1 MMYKSNIEIPKNIK
15 FVMEKLKEAGYEA
28 YTVGGGVRD
37 SLLGREPKDW
47 DLTTNATPE
56 KIKEVFKDYIIID
69 NNGEK
74 HGTVTVRYNDENI
87 EITTFR
93 VDGEYTDNRHPDS
106 VHFTTNLKEDL
117 ARRDFTINAI
127 ACDGENLIDYFE
139 GIKDLEN
146 GIIRAVG
153 SPKERFEEDALRILR
168 GIRFAC
174 KYNFKIDNSTI
185 FGMFFKRDNLKNISK
200 ERILVEIKE
209 IFSYPKISEFM
220 QGMMIRSVIEEI
232 IPEFR
237 SLNEQ
242 VFKLI
247 DYDFTTNFA
256 GLLTLVHADMFHD
269 DDLKERI
276 LDNLKFSKAERKKL
290 LLLSIFSKCKYD
302 FTNSD
307 MIVKIMHIF
316 IDQYHYTKEEAYDMV
331 RDLIKIQN
339 KFLLVPN
346 AYNKD
351 YEDNAAETL
360 TKTVEERCV
369 CIKDLA
375 INGNDLI
382 ELGYKGAEI
391 GGTLQNI
398 LMSIADHDNYK
409 IKNNRTELLQYSK
422 ELIIKK

>member
-1 MMYKSNIEIPKNIK
+1 MYKSNIEIPENIK

-28 YTVGGGVRD
+28 YVVGGCVRD

-56 KIKEVFKDYIIID
+56 KIKEVFKYHIIID

-74 HGTVTVRYNDENI
+74 HGTVTVRHNDENI

-106 VHFTTNLKEDL
+106 VNFTTSLKEDL

-127 ACDGENLIDYFE
+127 ACDGENLIDYFD

-174 KYNFKIDNSTI
+174 KYDFRIDDGTI
-185 FGMFFKRDNLKNISK
+185 FGMFFKRNNLKNISK
-200 ERILVEIKE
+200 ERILVEVKE
-209 IFSYPKISEFM
+209 IFNYPRISDFM

-232 IPEFR
+232 IPDFK

-242 VFKLI
+242 VFKLL

-256 GLLTLVHADMFHD
+256 GLLTLVHDDMFHD

-276 LDNLKFSKAERKKL
+276 LDNLKFSKTEHKKL

-302 FTNSD
+302 FTDSE
-307 MIVKIMHIF
+307 MVVKIMHIF
-316 IDQYHYTKEEAYDMV
+316 IDQYHYTKETAYSMV
-331 RDLIKIQN
+331 RELIKIQN
-339 KFLLVPN
+339 RFLLVPD

-351 YEDNAAETL
+351 YEDKSVDVLN
-360 TKTVEERCV
+360 KTVKERCV

-382 ELGYKGAEI
+382 ELGYKGEEI
-391 GGTLQNI
+391 GEILQQIFKHISNGTL
-398 LMSIADHDNYK
+398 
-409 IKNNRTELLQYSK
+409 KNDRET
-422 ELIIKK
+422 LIYYAFSC

>member
-1 MMYKSNIEIPKNIK
+1 MYKSNIEIPKNIK
-15 FVMEKLKEAGYEA
+15 FVMEKLKGAGYEA
-28 YTVGGGVRD
+28 YVVGGFVRD
-37 SLLGREPKDW
+37 SLLGREPKDC

-56 KIKEVFKDYIIID
+56 KIKEVFKDYTIID

-74 HGTVTVRYNDENI
+74 HGTVTIRYYDENI

-106 VHFTTNLKEDL
+106 VSFTTSLKEDL

-127 ACDGENLIDYFE
+127 AYDGENLVDYFD

-153 SPKERFEEDALRILR
+153 SPKERFEEDTLRILR

-174 KYNFKIDNSTI
+174 KYNFRIDNSTV

-232 IPEFR
+232 IPEFK
-237 SLNEQ
+237 SVNPF
-242 VFKLI
+242 VFKLL
-247 DYDFTTNFA
+247 DYGFATNFA
-256 GLLTLVHADMFHD
+256 GLLALVHDDMFHD

-290 LLLSIFSKCKYD
+290 LLLSIFSRCKYN
-302 FTNSD
+302 FTDSE

-316 IDQYHYTKEEAYDMV
+316 IDQYHYTKEDAYYMV
-331 RDLIKIQN
+331 RDLIDIQN
-339 KFLLVPN
+339 KFLLVPD

-351 YEDNAAETL
+351 YVDNSVETL
-360 TKTVEERCV
+360 NKTVKERCV

-375 INGNDLI
+375 INGDDLV
-382 ELGYKGAEI
+382 EMQFRGEEI
-391 GGTLQNI
+391 GEILQQIFKHVSNGTLKNDKET
-398 LMSIADHDNYK
+398 LMYYAIKIA
-409 IKNNRTELLQYSK
+409 
-422 ELIIKK
+422 

>member
-1 MMYKSNIEIPKNIK
+1 MINIKIPENIK

-28 YTVGGGVRD
+28 YVVGGCVRD
-37 SLLGREPKDW
+37 SLLGRIPKDW
-47 DLTTNATPE
+47 DITTSATPE
-56 KIKEVFKDYIIID
+56 KIKEVFKDYTIID

-106 VHFTTNLKEDL
+106 VSFTISLKEDL

-127 ACDGENLIDYFE
+127 AYDGENLIDYFD

-153 SPKERFEEDALRILR
+153 SSKERFEEDALRILR

-174 KYNFKIDNSTI
+174 KYNFKIETSTL
-185 FGMFFKRDNLKNISK
+185 FGMFFKSDNLKNISK

-209 IFSYPKISEFM
+209 IFNYPRIGELM
-220 QGMMIRSVIEEI
+220 QGMMIKSIIEEI
-232 IPEFR
+232 IPEFK
-237 SLNEQ
+237 SINAN
-242 VFKLI
+242 VFKLLG
-247 DYDFTTNFA
+247 YDFTTNFA
-256 GLLTLVHADMFHD
+256 GLLTLVHDNMFHD

-290 LLLSIFSKCKYD
+290 LLLSIFSKCRYD
-302 FTNSD
+302 FTDSE
-307 MIVKIMHIF
+307 MIVKVMHIF
-316 IDQYHYTKEEAYDMV
+316 IDQYHYTKEDAYYMV

-351 YEDNAAETL
+351 YEDNSVETL
-360 TKTVEERCV
+360 NKTAKERCV

-375 INGNDLI
+375 INGDDLA
-382 ELGYKGAEI
+382 EMQYKGEEI
-391 GGTLQNI
+391 GEILQQIFKHVSNGTLKNDRET
-398 LMSIADHDNYK
+398 LMYYAIKIA
-409 IKNNRTELLQYSK
+409 
-422 ELIIKK
+422 